1 MNTRKLKDEAKRIL
15 SQGEAKCVI
24 GFTKDDSGFRV
35 SPLFARTEEEVER
48 LTFSPLCNISLVN
61 YLTLEKGDLL
71 ESCMGGQ
78 EGKVAILARGC
89 DSRAL
94 CQIIAENGLSRDRV
108 VVLGIPC
115 QGVIDLRKIEKKFPG
130 RRERAEVSLEGD
142 LYRIRIGQDS
152 YEVAKEELMADHCK
166 VCVFPN
172 PLHCD
177 VLLGESVAQQ
187 EASYEDVAAIEGMSL
202 EEREKFWKEV
212 FSKCLRC
219 YACRNACPLCY
230 CDECVLERLNPQW
243 IHRSVN
249 GGDNLTF
256 HLARAYHLAGRCAG
270 CGECERVCPVHL
282 PLMLLN
288 RKMEKDVKELFD
300 YTAGS
305 DQEQQPLFST
315 FDRKDPEDFI
325 L

>member
-1 MNTRKLKDEAKRIL
+1 MKDEAKRIL
-15 SQGEAKCVI
+15 SRGEVRCVI
-24 GFTKDDSGFRV
+24 GYRKEESGFRV
-35 SPLFARTEEEVER
+35 SPLFARTEGDVDG
-48 LTFSPLCNISLVN
+48 LTFSPLCDISLVT
-61 YLTLEKGDLL
+61 YLTLEKGALL
-71 ESCMGGQ
+71 EGGFQ
-78 EGKVAILARGC
+78 GEQGKIAILARGC

-94 CQIIAENGLSRDRV
+94 CQIIAENGISRDKLV
-108 VVLGIPC
+108 ILGIPC
-115 QGVIDLRKIEKKFPG
+115 HGVIDRKKIEARFPG
-130 RRERAEVSLEGD
+130 CRERAEVAAKGGSYL
-142 LYRIRIGQDS
+142 IRLGEES
-152 YEVAKEELMADHCK
+152 HEVPTEELLADHCK
-166 VCVFPN
+166 RCVFPN
-172 PLHCD
+172 PILYD
-177 VLLGESVAQQ
+177 VLLGEPVARR
-187 EASYEDVAAIEGMSL
+187 EASYEDVIAIESLSL
-202 EEREKFWKEV
+202 EEKQEFWKEV
-212 FSKCLRC
+212 FSRCLRC

-249 GGDNLTF
+249 GGDNLSF

-300 YTAGS
+300 YTAGTDPGQKS
-305 DQEQQPLFST
+305 LFST